1 MKRVQMRALPLF
13 RNPKSKPVRMKSR
26 LDQLLV
32 ARGLC
37 ESREKA
43 QRAIMAGDVTV
54 GETRVDKAGTKVAED
69 AVIFVKPPP
78 RYVGRGGF
86 KIEAALAAFGL
97 DPAGKCCLDIGA
109 STGGFTDCLLQH
121 GAAKVWAID
130 VGHSQL
136 DWKIRSDPRVV
147 VREKLNARNLTRAD
161 IPDPIDL
168 CVIDVSFIS
177 LTLILPPAFE
187 LLSPSGVIVP
197 LIKPQFELRR
207 EDVRSGG
214 VVRDPAL
221 HERAV
226 DKIREFVN
234 TMPGLTWKGFIESP
248 ILGGEGNKEFL
259 ACLISASA

>member
-1 MKRVQMRALPLF
+1 M
-13 RNPKSKPVRMKSR
+13 R

-43 QRAIMAGDVTV
+43 QRAIMAGEVTV
-54 GETRVDKAGTKVAED
+54 GETRVDKPGTKVADD
-69 AVIFVKPPP
+69 ALIFVKPPP

-86 KIEAALAAFGL
+86 KLEAALAAFAL
-97 DPAGKCCLDIGA
+97 DPAGKTCLDIGA
-109 STGGFTDCLLQH
+109 STGGFTDCLLQR

-136 DWKIRSDPRVV
+136 DWKIRRDPRVV
-147 VREKLNARNLTRAD
+147 VREKLNARHLTRAD

-168 CVIDVSFIS
+168 CVIDVSCIS
-177 LTLILPPAFE
+177 RPLILPPAFA

-207 EDVRSGG
+207 EDVRRGG

-226 DKIREFVN
+226 EKIREFVK
-234 TMPGLTWKGFIESP
+234 TIPHLEWRGCVESP

-259 ACLISASA
+259 ACLSFASA